1 MDFLQKRA
9 PWGLVP
15 KYKLTPTP
23 CRSMCIRSSDSES
36 VSQMTMQS
44 AV

>member
-1 MDFLQKRA
+1 MDFLKKRA
-9 PWGLVP
+9 PWGLGP

-23 CRSMCIRSSDSES
+23 CHTMCIRGSDDES